1 MWCYLQTTHCSAES
15 WETESLKCQANNSSF
30 FKMWCH
36 ITLKRNEVSQHKNK
50 YHISLWMVSYY
61 TDMDAGHHCVDDV
74 TLFWCVQPGAVKM
87 VLWHHWMHLSYI
99 QWRQRTNF
107 TAPGC
112 INVTMMCVYR
122 SPLCGW
128 CHAVLMCKHVTI
140 IHCFFS
146 HCHSLCPNTKA
157 IAFSLTTILF
167 FFCVAV
173 LYLSHWGSFRKDNL
187 EFCLRALYVSPKG
200 VLPLPQARQLEIIQ
214 WHW

>member
-1 MWCYLQTTHCSAES
+1 M
-15 WETESLKCQANNSSF
+15 SL
-30 FKMWCH
+30 
-36 ITLKRNEVSQHKNK
+36 R
-50 YHISLWMVSYY
+50 MVSYY
-61 TDMDAGHHCVDDV
+61 TDMYAGHHCVDDV
-74 TLFWCVQPGAVKM
+74 ILFWCVQSGAVKM

-99 QWRQRTNF
+99 QWRQRTYF

-112 INVTMMCVYR
+112 INVTMMCVHR

-140 IHCFFS
+140 IHASPLTAS
-146 HCHSLCPNTKA
+146 HFAPTQKQSHSL
-157 IAFSLTTILF
+157 SLQS